1 MQVSRNRYDGHMGK
15 RASKNDD
22 SRGGS
27 PREQL
32 WSTTFVL
39 VVASTLCCF
48 MVGQGLNS
56 STSVYVALYG
66 GTAAYAGVLAAVF
79 SGAAAVVR
87 LLSGPLIDGR
97 GRRIVMLFGFAVLIV
112 GTVGPLF
119 THDVAPFVVFRI
131 LQGAGFSAVTTASA
145 TAAADALPASRMG
158 EGIGY
163 YGLGQALSMSV
174 GSPRPRPRVDRPARR
189 TSLSVRPQ
197 SQMVGLAMIFLCRY
211 ESTPR
216 CCPRK
221 RSTGAGSK
229 RGRRGRTNQEQP
241 RRAGRAN
248 EVRRQRVAKRAEAA
262 GALEAAG
269 RAGAA
274 EAIETAETTTS
285 TAQSRMEG
293 RPKRESIASRIF
305 EKHALPG
312 TLPMIVLSPAFGFV
326 IFFVGLYGASLGV
339 GNAGLFYT
347 LSAVSMIL
355 VRLKS
360 GAFMDRFA
368 PIKILPVALAC
379 GLIAFGMLVA
389 CGTVLDGAPVR
400 DAVFNLSGIVYG
412 FCIGIALPLNQSVAV
427 KNTPPE
433 RWGAAN
439 ALFQLANDI
448 GIGGACVI
456 TGDRER
462 LLRVPRHHLLRDVLH
477 RGVVLRRASRLSE
490 GISRSR
496 TKTSLPGDDFPRLP
510 FPAAAPSVRAPFV
523 SSSTTPCAL
532 VGLVEVDVRFRVEVE
547 REELLL
553 LEAIERDERDHP
565 RIVTACRKGRQHQ
578 AHTRLRA
585 HLLVRCAEHGVRRDA
600 AAHAKRAS
608 ARHLE
613 STLRL
618 RHLHVDHRRFEAR
631 TDIRHIE
638 LAPGLPL
645 AVDIGDDRRL
655 QA

>member
-1 MQVSRNRYDGHMGK
+1 
-15 RASKNDD
+15 
-22 SRGGS
+22 
-27 PREQL
+27 
-32 WSTTFVL
+32 
-39 VVASTLCCF
+39 

-119 THDVAPFVVFRI
+119 THDVVPFVVFRI

-174 GSPRPRPRVDRPARR
+174 GPALALALVS
-189 TSLSVRPQ
+189 TDPPENLFVGTTAIAV
-197 SQMVGLAMIFLCRY
+197 VGLAMIFLCRY
-211 ESTPR
+211 EKHPEMLPEEAVYRRRLEEGESE
-216 CCPRK
+216 
-221 RSTGAGSK
+221 AA
-229 RGRRGRTNQEQP
+229 RRGTAE
-241 RRAGRAN
+241 AGK
-248 EVRRQRVAKRAEAA
+248 ESKQVEAA
-262 GALEAAG
+262 GQAGAAEALEVTG

-274 EAIETAETTTS
+274 EAAEASETTTS
-285 TAQSRMEG
+285 TAQSRMEE
-293 RPKRESIASRIF
+293 PLQRESIASRIF

-368 PIKILPVALAC
+368 PIKILPFALAC
-379 GLIAFGMLVA
+379 GLVAFAMLVA

-412 FCIGIALPLNQSVAV
+412 FCIGIALPLNQSVAM

-439 ALFQLANDI
+439 ALFQLANDV

-456 TGDRER
+456 W
-462 LLRVPRHHLLRDVLH
+462 
-477 RGVVLRRASRLSE
+477 GVVNDCFGFPVTICCAMCCIVASYFVARAVYPKE
-490 GISRSR
+490 
-496 TKTSLPGDDFPRLP
+496 
-510 FPAAAPSVRAPFV
+510 
-523 SSSTTPCAL
+523 
-532 VGLVEVDVRFRVEVE
+532 
-547 REELLL
+547 
-553 LEAIERDERDHP
+553 
-565 RIVTACRKGRQHQ
+565 
-578 AHTRLRA
+578 
-585 HLLVRCAEHGVRRDA
+585 
-600 AAHAKRAS
+600 
-608 ARHLE
+608 
-613 STLRL
+613 
-618 RHLHVDHRRFEAR
+618 
-631 TDIRHIE
+631 
-638 LAPGLPL
+638 
-645 AVDIGDDRRL
+645 
-655 QA
+655 

>member
-1 MQVSRNRYDGHMGK
+1 MQVPRNRYDGHMGK
-15 RASKNDD
+15 RASKTDD
-22 SRGGS
+22 SRRES

-39 VVASTLCCF
+39 VVVSTLCCF

-66 GTAAYAGVLAAVF
+66 GTTAYAGVLGAVF

-97 GRRIVMLFGFAVLIV
+97 GRRIVMLVGFAVLIV
-112 GTVGPLF
+112 GTVGPLL
-119 THDVAPFVVFRI
+119 TRDVAPFVVFRI

-174 GSPRPRPRVDRPARR
+174 GPALALALVS
-189 TSLSVRPQ
+189 TDPPENLFVG
-197 SQMVGLAMIFLCRY
+197 VTAIAVIGLAMIFLCRY
-211 ESTPR
+211 EKHPEMLPEGAVYRRRLEEGESEAAR
-216 CCPRK
+216 
-221 RSTGAGSK
+221 TGA
-229 RGRRGRTNQEQP
+229 
-241 RRAGRAN
+241 
-248 EVRRQRVAKRAEAA
+248 AEA
-262 GALEAAG
+262 LEVTG

-274 EAIETAETTTS
+274 EAAEASETTTS

-293 RPKRESIASRIF
+293 QPRRESIASRIF

-368 PIKILPVALAC
+368 PIKILPFALAC
-379 GLIAFGMLVA
+379 GLVAFAMLVA
-389 CGTVLDGAPVR
+389 CGTVLDGTPVR

-412 FCIGIALPLNQSVAV
+412 FCSGSAMPLNQSVAV

-439 ALFQLANDI
+439 ALFQLAIDV

-456 TGDRER
+456 WGIVNDCFGFPVTICCAMCCI
-462 LLRVPRHHLLRDVLH
+462 VASYFVA
-477 RGVVLRRASRLSE
+477 RAVYP
-490 GISRSR
+490 
-496 TKTSLPGDDFPRLP
+496 K
-510 FPAAAPSVRAPFV
+510 
-523 SSSTTPCAL
+523 
-532 VGLVEVDVRFRVEVE
+532 
-547 REELLL
+547 
-553 LEAIERDERDHP
+553 
-565 RIVTACRKGRQHQ
+565 
-578 AHTRLRA
+578 
-585 HLLVRCAEHGVRRDA
+585 
-600 AAHAKRAS
+600 
-608 ARHLE
+608 E
-613 STLRL
+613 S
-618 RHLHVDHRRFEAR
+618 
-631 TDIRHIE
+631 
-638 LAPGLPL
+638 
-645 AVDIGDDRRL
+645 
-655 QA
+655 

>member
-1 MQVSRNRYDGHMGK
+1 MQVPRNRYDGHMGK

-174 GSPRPRPRVDRPARR
+174 GPALALALVS
-189 TSLSVRPQ
+189 TDPPENLFVGVTAIAV
-197 SQMVGLAMIFLCRY
+197 VGLSMIFLCRY
-211 ESTPR
+211 EKHPEMLPEEAVYRRRLEEGESEAAR
-216 CCPRK
+216 
-221 RSTGAGSK
+221 TGA
-229 RGRRGRTNQEQP
+229 
-241 RRAGRAN
+241 
-248 EVRRQRVAKRAEAA
+248 AEAA

-274 EAIETAETTTS
+274 EAIEAAETTTT

-293 RPKRESIASRIF
+293 QPKRESIASRIF

-368 PIKILPVALAC
+368 PIVILPVALAC
-379 GLIAFGMLVA
+379 GLVAFAMLVA

-439 ALFQLANDI
+439 ALFQLANDV

-456 TGDRER
+456 WGIVNDCFGFPVTICCAMCCIAASYF
-462 LLRVPRHHLLRDVLH
+462 VA
-477 RGVVLRRASRLSE
+477 RAVYPKE
-490 GISRSR
+490 
-496 TKTSLPGDDFPRLP
+496 
-510 FPAAAPSVRAPFV
+510 
-523 SSSTTPCAL
+523 
-532 VGLVEVDVRFRVEVE
+532 
-547 REELLL
+547 
-553 LEAIERDERDHP
+553 
-565 RIVTACRKGRQHQ
+565 
-578 AHTRLRA
+578 
-585 HLLVRCAEHGVRRDA
+585 
-600 AAHAKRAS
+600 
-608 ARHLE
+608 
-613 STLRL
+613 
-618 RHLHVDHRRFEAR
+618 
-631 TDIRHIE
+631 
-638 LAPGLPL
+638 
-645 AVDIGDDRRL
+645 
-655 QA
+655 

>member
-1 MQVSRNRYDGHMGK
+1 MQVPRNRYDGHMGK

-66 GTAAYAGVLAAVF
+66 GTAAYAGALAAVF

-119 THDVAPFVVFRI
+119 THDVVPFVVFRI

-174 GSPRPRPRVDRPARR
+174 GPALALALVS
-189 TSLSVRPQ
+189 TDPPENLFVGVTAIAV
-197 SQMVGLAMIFLCRY
+197 VGLSMIFLCRY
-211 ESTPR
+211 EKHPEMLPEEAVYRRRLEEGGSEAAR
-216 CCPRK
+216 
-221 RSTGAGSK
+221 TGTAEAGKESK
-229 RGRRGRTNQEQP
+229 QVEASEGG
-241 RRAGRAN
+241 
-248 EVRRQRVAKRAEAA
+248 KRAEAA

-274 EAIETAETTTS
+274 EAIEAAETTTS

-368 PIKILPVALAC
+368 PIVILPVALAC
-379 GLIAFGMLVA
+379 GLVAFAMLVA
-389 CGTVLDGAPVR
+389 CGTLLDGAPVR

-439 ALFQLANDI
+439 ALFQLANDV

-456 TGDRER
+456 WGIVNDCFGFPVTICCAMCCIAASYF
-462 LLRVPRHHLLRDVLH
+462 VA
-477 RGVVLRRASRLSE
+477 RAVYPKE
-490 GISRSR
+490 
-496 TKTSLPGDDFPRLP
+496 
-510 FPAAAPSVRAPFV
+510 
-523 SSSTTPCAL
+523 
-532 VGLVEVDVRFRVEVE
+532 
-547 REELLL
+547 
-553 LEAIERDERDHP
+553 
-565 RIVTACRKGRQHQ
+565 
-578 AHTRLRA
+578 
-585 HLLVRCAEHGVRRDA
+585 
-600 AAHAKRAS
+600 
-608 ARHLE
+608 
-613 STLRL
+613 
-618 RHLHVDHRRFEAR
+618 
-631 TDIRHIE
+631 
-638 LAPGLPL
+638 
-645 AVDIGDDRRL
+645 
-655 QA
+655 

>member
-1 MQVSRNRYDGHMGK
+1 MQVPRNRYDGHMGK
-15 RASKNDD
+15 RASKNDN

-56 STSVYVALYG
+56 SASVYVALYG

-119 THDVAPFVVFRI
+119 THDVVPFVVFRI

-174 GSPRPRPRVDRPARR
+174 GPALALALVS
-189 TSLSVRPQ
+189 TDPPENLFVGVTAIAV
-197 SQMVGLAMIFLCRY
+197 VGLSMIFLCRY
-211 ESTPR
+211 EKHPEMLPEEAVYRRRLEEGESEAAR
-216 CCPRK
+216 
-221 RSTGAGSK
+221 TGA
-229 RGRRGRTNQEQP
+229 
-241 RRAGRAN
+241 
-248 EVRRQRVAKRAEAA
+248 AEA
-262 GALEAAG
+262 GKESKQVEAAG

-274 EAIETAETTTS
+274 KALEVTGRAGAAEAVEAAETTTS

-360 GAFMDRFA
+360 GAFMDRFE

-379 GLIAFGMLVA
+379 GLVAFAMLVA

-427 KNTPPE
+427 KSTPPE

-439 ALFQLANDI
+439 ALFQLANDV

-456 TGDRER
+456 WGIVNDC
-462 LLRVPRHHLLRDVLH
+462 RVPRHHLLRDVLH

-490 GISRSR
+490 GI
-496 TKTSLPGDDFPRLP
+496 K
-510 FPAAAPSVRAPFV
+510 
-523 SSSTTPCAL
+523 
-532 VGLVEVDVRFRVEVE
+532 
-547 REELLL
+547 
-553 LEAIERDERDHP
+553 
-565 RIVTACRKGRQHQ
+565 
-578 AHTRLRA
+578 
-585 HLLVRCAEHGVRRDA
+585 
-600 AAHAKRAS
+600 
-608 ARHLE
+608 
-613 STLRL
+613 
-618 RHLHVDHRRFEAR
+618 
-631 TDIRHIE
+631 
-638 LAPGLPL
+638 
-645 AVDIGDDRRL
+645 
-655 QA
+655 

>member
-1 MQVSRNRYDGHMGK
+1 MQVPRNRYDGHMGK
-15 RASKNDD
+15 RASKTDD
-22 SRGGS
+22 SRRES

-39 VVASTLCCF
+39 VVVSTLCCF

-66 GTAAYAGVLAAVF
+66 GTAAYAGVLGAVF

-97 GRRIVMLFGFAVLIV
+97 GRRIVMLVGFAVLIV

-174 GSPRPRPRVDRPARR
+174 GPALALALVS
-189 TSLSVRPQ
+189 TDPPENLFIGVTAIA
-197 SQMVGLAMIFLCRY
+197 VIGLAMIFLCRY
-211 ESTPR
+211 EKHPEML
-216 CCPRK
+216 PE
-221 RSTGAGSK
+221 GAVYRRRLEEGESEAA
-229 RGRRGRTNQEQP
+229 RRGT
-241 RRAGRAN
+241 
-248 EVRRQRVAKRAEAA
+248 AEA
-262 GALEAAG
+262 LEVTG

-274 EAIETAETTTS
+274 EAAEASETTTS

-293 RPKRESIASRIF
+293 QPRRESIASRIF

-368 PIKILPVALAC
+368 PIKILPFALAC
-379 GLIAFGMLVA
+379 GLVAFAMLVA
-389 CGTVLDGAPVR
+389 CGTVFDGTPVR

-412 FCIGIALPLNQSVAV
+412 FCAGIALPLNQSVAV

-439 ALFQLANDI
+439 ALFQLANDV
-448 GIGGACVI
+448 GIGGGCVI
-456 TGDRER
+456 WGIVNDCFGFPVTICCAMCCI
-462 LLRVPRHHLLRDVLH
+462 VASYFVA
-477 RGVVLRRASRLSE
+477 RAVYP
-490 GISRSR
+490 
-496 TKTSLPGDDFPRLP
+496 K
-510 FPAAAPSVRAPFV
+510 
-523 SSSTTPCAL
+523 
-532 VGLVEVDVRFRVEVE
+532 
-547 REELLL
+547 
-553 LEAIERDERDHP
+553 
-565 RIVTACRKGRQHQ
+565 
-578 AHTRLRA
+578 
-585 HLLVRCAEHGVRRDA
+585 
-600 AAHAKRAS
+600 
-608 ARHLE
+608 E
-613 STLRL
+613 S
-618 RHLHVDHRRFEAR
+618 
-631 TDIRHIE
+631 
-638 LAPGLPL
+638 
-645 AVDIGDDRRL
+645 
-655 QA
+655 

>member
-1 MQVSRNRYDGHMGK
+1 MQVPRNRYDGHMGK
-15 RASKNDD
+15 RASKTDD
-22 SRGGS
+22 SRRES

-39 VVASTLCCF
+39 VVVSTLCCF

-66 GTAAYAGVLAAVF
+66 GTAAYAGVLGAVF

-97 GRRIVMLFGFAVLIV
+97 GRRIVMLVGFAVLIV

-174 GSPRPRPRVDRPARR
+174 GPALALALVS
-189 TSLSVRPQ
+189 TDPPENLFIGVTAIA
-197 SQMVGLAMIFLCRY
+197 VIGLAMIFLCRY
-211 ESTPR
+211 EKHPEML
-216 CCPRK
+216 PE
-221 RSTGAGSK
+221 GAVY
-229 RGRRGRTNQEQP
+229 RRRLEERESEAARRRT
-241 RRAGRAN
+241 
-248 EVRRQRVAKRAEAA
+248 AEA
-262 GALEAAG
+262 LEVTG

-274 EAIETAETTTS
+274 EAAEASETTTS

-293 RPKRESIASRIF
+293 QPRRESIASRIF

-368 PIKILPVALAC
+368 PIKILPFALAC
-379 GLIAFGMLVA
+379 GLVAFAMLVA
-389 CGTVLDGAPVR
+389 CGTVLDGTPVR

-412 FCIGIALPLNQSVAV
+412 FCAGIALPLNQSVAV

-439 ALFQLANDI
+439 ALFQLANDV

-456 TGDRER
+456 WGIVNDCFGFPVTICCAMCCI
-462 LLRVPRHHLLRDVLH
+462 VASYFVA
-477 RGVVLRRASRLSE
+477 RAVYP
-490 GISRSR
+490 
-496 TKTSLPGDDFPRLP
+496 K
-510 FPAAAPSVRAPFV
+510 
-523 SSSTTPCAL
+523 
-532 VGLVEVDVRFRVEVE
+532 
-547 REELLL
+547 
-553 LEAIERDERDHP
+553 
-565 RIVTACRKGRQHQ
+565 
-578 AHTRLRA
+578 
-585 HLLVRCAEHGVRRDA
+585 
-600 AAHAKRAS
+600 
-608 ARHLE
+608 E
-613 STLRL
+613 S
-618 RHLHVDHRRFEAR
+618 
-631 TDIRHIE
+631 
-638 LAPGLPL
+638 
-645 AVDIGDDRRL
+645 
-655 QA
+655 

>member
-1 MQVSRNRYDGHMGK
+1 MQVPRNRYDGHMRK
-15 RASKNDD
+15 RASKNDN

-174 GSPRPRPRVDRPARR
+174 GPALALALVS
-189 TSLSVRPQ
+189 TDPPENLFVGVTAIAV
-197 SQMVGLAMIFLCRY
+197 VGLSMIFLCRY
-211 ESTPR
+211 EKHPEMLPEEAVYRRRLEEGESEAAR
-216 CCPRK
+216 
-221 RSTGAGSK
+221 TGAAEAGKESK
-229 RGRRGRTNQEQP
+229 QVEASEGD
-241 RRAGRAN
+241 
-248 EVRRQRVAKRAEAA
+248 KRAEAA
-262 GALEAAG
+262 GALEAVG

-274 EAIETAETTTS
+274 EAVEAAETTTS

-312 TLPMIVLSPAFGFV
+312 TLPMIVLSPALGFV

-379 GLIAFGMLVA
+379 GLIAFAMLVA
-389 CGTVLDGAPVR
+389 CGTVLDGAPVC

-412 FCIGIALPLNQSVAV
+412 FCTGIALPLNQSVAV

-439 ALFQLANDI
+439 ALFQLAIDV

-456 TGDRER
+456 WGIVNDCFGFPVTICCAMCCIAASYF
-462 LLRVPRHHLLRDVLH
+462 VA
-477 RGVVLRRASRLSE
+477 RAVYPKE
-490 GISRSR
+490 
-496 TKTSLPGDDFPRLP
+496 
-510 FPAAAPSVRAPFV
+510 
-523 SSSTTPCAL
+523 
-532 VGLVEVDVRFRVEVE
+532 
-547 REELLL
+547 
-553 LEAIERDERDHP
+553 
-565 RIVTACRKGRQHQ
+565 
-578 AHTRLRA
+578 
-585 HLLVRCAEHGVRRDA
+585 
-600 AAHAKRAS
+600 
-608 ARHLE
+608 
-613 STLRL
+613 
-618 RHLHVDHRRFEAR
+618 
-631 TDIRHIE
+631 
-638 LAPGLPL
+638 
-645 AVDIGDDRRL
+645 
-655 QA
+655 

>member
-1 MQVSRNRYDGHMGK
+1 M
-15 RASKNDD
+15 A
-22 SRGGS
+22 
-27 PREQL
+27 
-32 WSTTFVL
+32 
-39 VVASTLCCF
+39 
-48 MVGQGLNS
+48 GQGLNS

-79 SGAAAVVR
+79 SGAAAVR

-174 GSPRPRPRVDRPARR
+174 GPALALALVS
-189 TSLSVRPQ
+189 TDPPENLFVGVTAIAV
-197 SQMVGLAMIFLCRY
+197 VGLSMIFLCRY
-211 ESTPR
+211 EKHPEMLPEEAVYR
-216 CCPRK
+216 R
-221 RSTGAGSK
+221 RLEEGGS
-229 RGRRGRTNQEQP
+229 
-241 RRAGRAN
+241 
-248 EVRRQRVAKRAEAA
+248 EAA
-262 GALEAAG
+262 
-269 RAGAA
+269 RTGAA
-274 EAIETAETTTS
+274 EAGKESKQVEAREGGKRTKATETTTS

-312 TLPMIVLSPAFGFV
+312 TLPMIVLSPALGFA

-379 GLIAFGMLVA
+379 GLVAFAMLVA
-389 CGTVLDGAPVR
+389 CGTVLDGAPVC

-412 FCIGIALPLNQSVAV
+412 FCTGIALPLNQSVAV

-439 ALFQLANDI
+439 ALFQLAIDV

-456 TGDRER
+456 WGIVNDCFGFPVTICCAMCCIAASYF
-462 LLRVPRHHLLRDVLH
+462 VA
-477 RGVVLRRASRLSE
+477 RAVYPKE
-490 GISRSR
+490 
-496 TKTSLPGDDFPRLP
+496 
-510 FPAAAPSVRAPFV
+510 
-523 SSSTTPCAL
+523 
-532 VGLVEVDVRFRVEVE
+532 
-547 REELLL
+547 
-553 LEAIERDERDHP
+553 
-565 RIVTACRKGRQHQ
+565 
-578 AHTRLRA
+578 
-585 HLLVRCAEHGVRRDA
+585 
-600 AAHAKRAS
+600 
-608 ARHLE
+608 
-613 STLRL
+613 
-618 RHLHVDHRRFEAR
+618 
-631 TDIRHIE
+631 
-638 LAPGLPL
+638 
-645 AVDIGDDRRL
+645 
-655 QA
+655 

>member
-1 MQVSRNRYDGHMGK
+1 
-15 RASKNDD
+15 
-22 SRGGS
+22 
-27 PREQL
+27 
-32 WSTTFVL
+32 
-39 VVASTLCCF
+39 

-174 GSPRPRPRVDRPARR
+174 GPALALALVS
-189 TSLSVRPQ
+189 TDPPENLFVGVTAIAV
-197 SQMVGLAMIFLCRY
+197 VGLSMIFLCRY
-211 ESTPR
+211 ERHPEML
-216 CCPRK
+216 PEE
-221 RSTGAGSK
+221 AVY
-229 RGRRGRTNQEQP
+229 RRRLEEGES
-241 RRAGRAN
+241 
-248 EVRRQRVAKRAEAA
+248 EAA
-262 GALEAAG
+262 
-269 RAGAA
+269 RTGAA
-274 EAIETAETTTS
+274 EAGKESEGGKRTEATETTTS
-285 TAQSRMEG
+285 TAQPRMEG
-293 RPKRESIASRIF
+293 RPKRESIASRIL

-379 GLIAFGMLVA
+379 GLVAFAMLVA

-439 ALFQLANDI
+439 ALFQLANDV

-456 TGDRER
+456 WGIVNDCFGFPVTICCAMCCIAASYF
-462 LLRVPRHHLLRDVLH
+462 VA
-477 RGVVLRRASRLSE
+477 RAVYPKE
-490 GISRSR
+490 
-496 TKTSLPGDDFPRLP
+496 
-510 FPAAAPSVRAPFV
+510 
-523 SSSTTPCAL
+523 
-532 VGLVEVDVRFRVEVE
+532 
-547 REELLL
+547 
-553 LEAIERDERDHP
+553 
-565 RIVTACRKGRQHQ
+565 
-578 AHTRLRA
+578 
-585 HLLVRCAEHGVRRDA
+585 
-600 AAHAKRAS
+600 
-608 ARHLE
+608 
-613 STLRL
+613 
-618 RHLHVDHRRFEAR
+618 
-631 TDIRHIE
+631 
-638 LAPGLPL
+638 
-645 AVDIGDDRRL
+645 
-655 QA
+655 

>member
-1 MQVSRNRYDGHMGK
+1 MQVPRNRYDGHMEK

-174 GSPRPRPRVDRPARR
+174 GPALALALVS
-189 TSLSVRPQ
+189 TDPPENLFVGVTAIAV
-197 SQMVGLAMIFLCRY
+197 VGLSMIFLCRY
-211 ESTPR
+211 EKHPEMLPEEAVYRRRLEEGESEAAR
-216 CCPRK
+216 
-221 RSTGAGSK
+221 TGAAEAGKKSK
-229 RGRRGRTNQEQP
+229 QVEASEGD
-241 RRAGRAN
+241 
-248 EVRRQRVAKRAEAA
+248 KRAEAA

-274 EAIETAETTTS
+274 EAVEAAETTTS

-368 PIKILPVALAC
+368 PIVILPVALAC
-379 GLIAFGMLVA
+379 GLVAFAMLVA
-389 CGTVLDGAPVR
+389 CGTVLDTAPVR

-439 ALFQLANDI
+439 ALFQLANDV

-456 TGDRER
+456 WGIANDCFGFPVTICCAMCCIAASYF
-462 LLRVPRHHLLRDVLH
+462 VA
-477 RGVVLRRASRLSE
+477 RAVYPKE
-490 GISRSR
+490 
-496 TKTSLPGDDFPRLP
+496 
-510 FPAAAPSVRAPFV
+510 
-523 SSSTTPCAL
+523 
-532 VGLVEVDVRFRVEVE
+532 
-547 REELLL
+547 
-553 LEAIERDERDHP
+553 
-565 RIVTACRKGRQHQ
+565 
-578 AHTRLRA
+578 
-585 HLLVRCAEHGVRRDA
+585 
-600 AAHAKRAS
+600 
-608 ARHLE
+608 
-613 STLRL
+613 
-618 RHLHVDHRRFEAR
+618 
-631 TDIRHIE
+631 
-638 LAPGLPL
+638 
-645 AVDIGDDRRL
+645 
-655 QA
+655 

>member
-1 MQVSRNRYDGHMGK
+1 MQVPRNRYDGHMGK
-15 RASKNDD
+15 RASKTDD
-22 SRGGS
+22 SRRES

-39 VVASTLCCF
+39 VVVSTLCCF

-66 GTAAYAGVLAAVF
+66 GTAAYAGVLGAVF
-79 SGAAAVVR
+79 SGAAAAVR

-97 GRRIVMLFGFAVLIV
+97 GRRIVMLVGFAVLIV

-174 GSPRPRPRVDRPARR
+174 GPALALALVS
-189 TSLSVRPQ
+189 TDPPENLFIGVTAIA
-197 SQMVGLAMIFLCRY
+197 VIGLAMIFLCRY
-211 ESTPR
+211 EKHPEML
-216 CCPRK
+216 PEE
-221 RSTGAGSK
+221 AVF
-229 RGRRGRTNQEQP
+229 RRRLEEEEREAARTD
-241 RRAGRAN
+241 
-248 EVRRQRVAKRAEAA
+248 VAEAG
-262 GALEAAG
+262 GATG
-269 RAGAA
+269 RAGAT
-274 EAIETAETTTS
+274 EADKVAGATETTTS
-285 TAQSRMEG
+285 TAQSKMEG
-293 RPKRESIASRIF
+293 QPKREGIASRIF
-305 EKHALPG
+305 EKQALPG

-368 PIKILPVALAC
+368 PIKILPFALAC
-379 GLIAFGMLVA
+379 GLVAFGMLVV
-389 CGTVLDGAPVR
+389 CGTVLDDTPVR

-439 ALFQLANDI
+439 ALFQLANDV

-456 TGDRER
+456 W
-462 LLRVPRHHLLRDVLH
+462 
-477 RGVVLRRASRLSE
+477 
-490 GISRSR
+490 GIVNDCF
-496 TKTSLPGDDFPRLP
+496 G
-510 FPAAAPSVRAPFV
+510 FPATICCAMCCIVASYFVARAVYP
-523 SSSTTPCAL
+523 
-532 VGLVEVDVRFRVEVE
+532 
-547 REELLL
+547 
-553 LEAIERDERDHP
+553 
-565 RIVTACRKGRQHQ
+565 K
-578 AHTRLRA
+578 
-585 HLLVRCAEHGVRRDA
+585 
-600 AAHAKRAS
+600 
-608 ARHLE
+608 E
-613 STLRL
+613 S
-618 RHLHVDHRRFEAR
+618 
-631 TDIRHIE
+631 
-638 LAPGLPL
+638 
-645 AVDIGDDRRL
+645 
-655 QA
+655 

>member
-1 MQVSRNRYDGHMGK
+1 MQVPRNRYDGHMGK
-15 RASKNDD
+15 RASKTDD
-22 SRGGS
+22 SRRES

-39 VVASTLCCF
+39 VVVSTLCCF

-66 GTAAYAGVLAAVF
+66 GTAAYAGVLGAVF

-97 GRRIVMLFGFAVLIV
+97 GRRIVMLVGFAVLIV

-174 GSPRPRPRVDRPARR
+174 GPALALALVS
-189 TSLSVRPQ
+189 TDPPENLFIGVTAIA
-197 SQMVGLAMIFLCRY
+197 VIGLAMIFLCRY
-211 ESTPR
+211 EKHPEML
-216 CCPRK
+216 PE
-221 RSTGAGSK
+221 GAVYRRRLEEGESEAA
-229 RGRRGRTNQEQP
+229 RRGTAE
-241 RRAGRAN
+241 AL
-248 EVRRQRVAKRAEAA
+248 EVTGRAEAA
-262 GALEAAG
+262 E
-269 RAGAA
+269 AA
-274 EAIETAETTTS
+274 EATTS

-293 RPKRESIASRIF
+293 QPRREGIASRIF

-368 PIKILPVALAC
+368 PIKILPFALAC
-379 GLIAFGMLVA
+379 GLVAFAMLVA
-389 CGTVLDGAPVR
+389 CGTVLDGTPVR

-412 FCIGIALPLNQSVAV
+412 FCAGIALPLNQSVAV

-439 ALFQLANDI
+439 ALFQLANDV

-456 TGDRER
+456 WGIVNDCFGFPVTIYCAMCCI
-462 LLRVPRHHLLRDVLH
+462 VASYFVA
-477 RGVVLRRASRLSE
+477 RAVYP
-490 GISRSR
+490 
-496 TKTSLPGDDFPRLP
+496 K
-510 FPAAAPSVRAPFV
+510 
-523 SSSTTPCAL
+523 
-532 VGLVEVDVRFRVEVE
+532 
-547 REELLL
+547 
-553 LEAIERDERDHP
+553 
-565 RIVTACRKGRQHQ
+565 
-578 AHTRLRA
+578 
-585 HLLVRCAEHGVRRDA
+585 
-600 AAHAKRAS
+600 
-608 ARHLE
+608 E
-613 STLRL
+613 S
-618 RHLHVDHRRFEAR
+618 
-631 TDIRHIE
+631 
-638 LAPGLPL
+638 
-645 AVDIGDDRRL
+645 
-655 QA
+655 

>member
-1 MQVSRNRYDGHMGK
+1 MQVPRNRYDGHMRK
-15 RASKNDD
+15 RASKNDN

-48 MVGQGLNS
+48 MAGQGLNS

-174 GSPRPRPRVDRPARR
+174 GPALALALVS
-189 TSLSVRPQ
+189 TDPPENLFVGVTAIAV
-197 SQMVGLAMIFLCRY
+197 VGLSMIFLCRY
-211 ESTPR
+211 EKHPEMLPEEAVYRRRLEEGESEAAR
-216 CCPRK
+216 
-221 RSTGAGSK
+221 TGAAEAGKESK
-229 RGRRGRTNQEQP
+229 QVEASEGD
-241 RRAGRAN
+241 
-248 EVRRQRVAKRAEAA
+248 KRAEAA
-262 GALEAAG
+262 GALEAVG

-274 EAIETAETTTS
+274 EAVEAAETTTS

-368 PIKILPVALAC
+368 PIVILPVALAC
-379 GLIAFGMLVA
+379 GLVAFAMLVA
-389 CGTVLDGAPVR
+389 CGTVLDGAPMR

-412 FCIGIALPLNQSVAV
+412 FCIGIVLPLNQSVAV

-439 ALFQLANDI
+439 ALFQLAIDV

-456 TGDRER
+456 WGIVNDCFGFPVTICCAMCCIAASYF
-462 LLRVPRHHLLRDVLH
+462 VA
-477 RGVVLRRASRLSE
+477 RAVYPKE
-490 GISRSR
+490 
-496 TKTSLPGDDFPRLP
+496 
-510 FPAAAPSVRAPFV
+510 
-523 SSSTTPCAL
+523 
-532 VGLVEVDVRFRVEVE
+532 
-547 REELLL
+547 
-553 LEAIERDERDHP
+553 
-565 RIVTACRKGRQHQ
+565 
-578 AHTRLRA
+578 
-585 HLLVRCAEHGVRRDA
+585 
-600 AAHAKRAS
+600 
-608 ARHLE
+608 
-613 STLRL
+613 
-618 RHLHVDHRRFEAR
+618 
-631 TDIRHIE
+631 
-638 LAPGLPL
+638 
-645 AVDIGDDRRL
+645 
-655 QA
+655 

>member
-1 MQVSRNRYDGHMGK
+1 MQVPRNRYDGHMGK
-15 RASKNDD
+15 RASKTDD
-22 SRGGS
+22 SRRES

-39 VVASTLCCF
+39 VVVSTLCCF

-66 GTAAYAGVLAAVF
+66 GTAAYAGVLGAVF
-79 SGAAAVVR
+79 SAAAAVVR

-97 GRRIVMLFGFAVLIV
+97 GRRIVMLVGFAVLIV

-119 THDVAPFVVFRI
+119 TRDVAPFVVFRI

-174 GSPRPRPRVDRPARR
+174 GPALALALVS
-189 TSLSVRPQ
+189 TDPPENLFIGVTAIAV
-197 SQMVGLAMIFLCRY
+197 VGLAMIFLCRY
-211 ESTPR
+211 EKHPEMLPEEAVYRRRLEEGESEAAR
-216 CCPRK
+216 
-221 RSTGAGSK
+221 TGA
-229 RGRRGRTNQEQP
+229 
-241 RRAGRAN
+241 
-248 EVRRQRVAKRAEAA
+248 AEA
-262 GALEAAG
+262 LEVTG

-274 EAIETAETTTS
+274 EAAKASETTTS

-293 RPKRESIASRIF
+293 QPRRESIVSRIF

-339 GNAGLFYT
+339 GSAGLFYT

-368 PIKILPVALAC
+368 PIKILPFALAC
-379 GLIAFGMLVA
+379 GLVAFAMLVA
-389 CGTVLDGAPVR
+389 CGTVLDGTPVR

-412 FCIGIALPLNQSVAV
+412 FCSGIALPLNQSVAV

-439 ALFQLANDI
+439 ALFQLANDV

-456 TGDRER
+456 WGIVNDCFGFPVTICCAMCCI
-462 LLRVPRHHLLRDVLH
+462 VASYFVA
-477 RGVVLRRASRLSE
+477 RAVYP
-490 GISRSR
+490 
-496 TKTSLPGDDFPRLP
+496 K
-510 FPAAAPSVRAPFV
+510 
-523 SSSTTPCAL
+523 
-532 VGLVEVDVRFRVEVE
+532 
-547 REELLL
+547 
-553 LEAIERDERDHP
+553 
-565 RIVTACRKGRQHQ
+565 
-578 AHTRLRA
+578 
-585 HLLVRCAEHGVRRDA
+585 
-600 AAHAKRAS
+600 
-608 ARHLE
+608 E
-613 STLRL
+613 S
-618 RHLHVDHRRFEAR
+618 
-631 TDIRHIE
+631 
-638 LAPGLPL
+638 
-645 AVDIGDDRRL
+645 
-655 QA
+655 

>member
-1 MQVSRNRYDGHMGK
+1 MQVPRNRYDGHMGK

-119 THDVAPFVVFRI
+119 THDVVPFVVFRI

-174 GSPRPRPRVDRPARR
+174 GPALALALVS
-189 TSLSVRPQ
+189 TDPPENLFVGVTAIAV
-197 SQMVGLAMIFLCRY
+197 VGLSMIFLCRY
-211 ESTPR
+211 EKHPEMLPEEAVYRRRLEEGESKAARTEAAE
-216 CCPRK
+216 
-221 RSTGAGSK
+221 AGKKSK
-229 RGRRGRTNQEQP
+229 QVKASEGG
-241 RRAGRAN
+241 
-248 EVRRQRVAKRAEAA
+248 KRAEAA
-262 GALEAAG
+262 GTLEAAR

-274 EAIETAETTTS
+274 EAAEAAETTTS

-368 PIKILPVALAC
+368 PIVILPVALAC
-379 GLIAFGMLVA
+379 GLVAFAMLVA

-439 ALFQLANDI
+439 ALFQLANDV

-456 TGDRER
+456 WGIVNDCFGFPVTICCAMCCIAASYF
-462 LLRVPRHHLLRDVLH
+462 VA
-477 RGVVLRRASRLSE
+477 RAVYPKE
-490 GISRSR
+490 
-496 TKTSLPGDDFPRLP
+496 
-510 FPAAAPSVRAPFV
+510 
-523 SSSTTPCAL
+523 
-532 VGLVEVDVRFRVEVE
+532 
-547 REELLL
+547 
-553 LEAIERDERDHP
+553 
-565 RIVTACRKGRQHQ
+565 
-578 AHTRLRA
+578 
-585 HLLVRCAEHGVRRDA
+585 
-600 AAHAKRAS
+600 
-608 ARHLE
+608 
-613 STLRL
+613 
-618 RHLHVDHRRFEAR
+618 
-631 TDIRHIE
+631 
-638 LAPGLPL
+638 
-645 AVDIGDDRRL
+645 
-655 QA
+655 

>member
-1 MQVSRNRYDGHMGK
+1 MQVPRNRYDGHMGK
-15 RASKNDD
+15 RASKTDD
-22 SRGGS
+22 SRRES

-39 VVASTLCCF
+39 VVVSTLCCF

-66 GTAAYAGVLAAVF
+66 GTAAYAGVLAAAF

-97 GRRIVMLFGFAVLIV
+97 GRRIVMLVGFAVLIV

-174 GSPRPRPRVDRPARR
+174 GPALALALVS
-189 TSLSVRPQ
+189 TDPPENLFIGVTANA
-197 SQMVGLAMIFLCRY
+197 VIGLAMIFLCRY
-211 ESTPR
+211 EKHPEML
-216 CCPRK
+216 PE
-221 RSTGAGSK
+221 GAVY
-229 RGRRGRTNQEQP
+229 RRRLEEREG
-241 RRAGRAN
+241 
-248 EVRRQRVAKRAEAA
+248 EAA
-262 GALEAAG
+262 RTGDAEALEATG

-274 EAIETAETTTS
+274 EAAEASETTTS

-293 RPKRESIASRIF
+293 QPRRESIASRIF

-368 PIKILPVALAC
+368 PIKILPFALAC
-379 GLIAFGMLVA
+379 GLVAFAMLVA

-412 FCIGIALPLNQSVAV
+412 FCSGIALPLNQSVAV

-439 ALFQLANDI
+439 ALFQLAIDV

-456 TGDRER
+456 WGIVNDCFGFPVTICCAMCCI
-462 LLRVPRHHLLRDVLH
+462 VASYFVA
-477 RGVVLRRASRLSE
+477 RAVYP
-490 GISRSR
+490 
-496 TKTSLPGDDFPRLP
+496 K
-510 FPAAAPSVRAPFV
+510 
-523 SSSTTPCAL
+523 
-532 VGLVEVDVRFRVEVE
+532 
-547 REELLL
+547 
-553 LEAIERDERDHP
+553 
-565 RIVTACRKGRQHQ
+565 
-578 AHTRLRA
+578 
-585 HLLVRCAEHGVRRDA
+585 
-600 AAHAKRAS
+600 
-608 ARHLE
+608 E
-613 STLRL
+613 S
-618 RHLHVDHRRFEAR
+618 
-631 TDIRHIE
+631 
-638 LAPGLPL
+638 
-645 AVDIGDDRRL
+645 
-655 QA
+655 

>member
-1 MQVSRNRYDGHMGK
+1 M
-15 RASKNDD
+15 A
-22 SRGGS
+22 
-27 PREQL
+27 
-32 WSTTFVL
+32 
-39 VVASTLCCF
+39 
-48 MVGQGLNS
+48 GQGLNS

-174 GSPRPRPRVDRPARR
+174 GPALALALVS
-189 TSLSVRPQ
+189 TDPPENLFVGVTAIAV
-197 SQMVGLAMIFLCRY
+197 VGLSMIFLCRY
-211 ESTPR
+211 EKHPEMLPKEAVYR
-216 CCPRK
+216 R
-221 RSTGAGSK
+221 RLEEGGS
-229 RGRRGRTNQEQP
+229 
-241 RRAGRAN
+241 
-248 EVRRQRVAKRAEAA
+248 EAA
-262 GALEAAG
+262 
-269 RAGAA
+269 RTGAA
-274 EAIETAETTTS
+274 EAGKESKQVETREGGKRTEAAETTTS

-312 TLPMIVLSPAFGFV
+312 TLPMIVLSPALGFV

-368 PIKILPVALAC
+368 PIVILPVALAC
-379 GLIAFGMLVA
+379 GLIAFAMLVA
-389 CGTVLDGAPVR
+389 CGTVLDGAPVC

-412 FCIGIALPLNQSVAV
+412 FCTGIALPLNQSVAV

-439 ALFQLANDI
+439 ALFQLAIDV

-456 TGDRER
+456 WGIVNDCFGFPVTICCAMCCIAASYF
-462 LLRVPRHHLLRDVLH
+462 VA
-477 RGVVLRRASRLSE
+477 RAVYPKE
-490 GISRSR
+490 
-496 TKTSLPGDDFPRLP
+496 
-510 FPAAAPSVRAPFV
+510 
-523 SSSTTPCAL
+523 
-532 VGLVEVDVRFRVEVE
+532 
-547 REELLL
+547 
-553 LEAIERDERDHP
+553 
-565 RIVTACRKGRQHQ
+565 
-578 AHTRLRA
+578 
-585 HLLVRCAEHGVRRDA
+585 
-600 AAHAKRAS
+600 
-608 ARHLE
+608 
-613 STLRL
+613 
-618 RHLHVDHRRFEAR
+618 
-631 TDIRHIE
+631 
-638 LAPGLPL
+638 
-645 AVDIGDDRRL
+645 
-655 QA
+655 

>member
-1 MQVSRNRYDGHMGK
+1 M
-15 RASKNDD
+15 A
-22 SRGGS
+22 
-27 PREQL
+27 
-32 WSTTFVL
+32 
-39 VVASTLCCF
+39 
-48 MVGQGLNS
+48 GQGLNS

-174 GSPRPRPRVDRPARR
+174 GPALALALVS
-189 TSLSVRPQ
+189 TDPPENLFVGVTAIAV
-197 SQMVGLAMIFLCRY
+197 VGLSMIFLCRY
-211 ESTPR
+211 EKHPEMLPKEAVYR
-216 CCPRK
+216 R
-221 RSTGAGSK
+221 RLEEGGS
-229 RGRRGRTNQEQP
+229 
-241 RRAGRAN
+241 
-248 EVRRQRVAKRAEAA
+248 EAA
-262 GALEAAG
+262 
-269 RAGAA
+269 RTGAA
-274 EAIETAETTTS
+274 EAGKESKQVEAREGGKRTEAAETTTS

-312 TLPMIVLSPAFGFV
+312 TLPMIVLSPALGFA

-379 GLIAFGMLVA
+379 GLIAFAMLVA

-412 FCIGIALPLNQSVAV
+412 FCTGIALPLNQSVAV

-439 ALFQLANDI
+439 ALFQLAIDV

-456 TGDRER
+456 WGIVNDCFGFPVTICCAMCCI
-462 LLRVPRHHLLRDVLH
+462 VASYFVA
-477 RGVVLRRASRLSE
+477 RAVYPKE
-490 GISRSR
+490 
-496 TKTSLPGDDFPRLP
+496 P
-510 FPAAAPSVRAPFV
+510 
-523 SSSTTPCAL
+523 
-532 VGLVEVDVRFRVEVE
+532 
-547 REELLL
+547 
-553 LEAIERDERDHP
+553 
-565 RIVTACRKGRQHQ
+565 
-578 AHTRLRA
+578 
-585 HLLVRCAEHGVRRDA
+585 
-600 AAHAKRAS
+600 
-608 ARHLE
+608 
-613 STLRL
+613 
-618 RHLHVDHRRFEAR
+618 
-631 TDIRHIE
+631 
-638 LAPGLPL
+638 
-645 AVDIGDDRRL
+645 
-655 QA
+655 

>member
-1 MQVSRNRYDGHMGK
+1 MQVPRNRYDGHMEK

-87 LLSGPLIDGR
+87 LLSGPVIDGR

-163 YGLGQALSMSV
+163 YGLGQALSMSIGPALALALVSTDPPENLFV
-174 GSPRPRPRVDRPARR
+174 GVTAIA
-189 TSLSVRPQ
+189 V
-197 SQMVGLAMIFLCRY
+197 VGLSMIFLCRY
-211 ESTPR
+211 EKHPEMLPEEAVYRRRLEEGESKAAR
-216 CCPRK
+216 
-221 RSTGAGSK
+221 TGAAEAGKESK
-229 RGRRGRTNQEQP
+229 QVEASEGG
-241 RRAGRAN
+241 
-248 EVRRQRVAKRAEAA
+248 KRAEAA

-274 EAIETAETTTS
+274 EAVEAAETTTS

-368 PIKILPVALAC
+368 PIAILPVALAC
-379 GLIAFGMLVA
+379 GLVAFAMLVA
-389 CGTVLDGAPVR
+389 CGTILDGAPVR

-439 ALFQLANDI
+439 ALFQLANDV

-456 TGDRER
+456 WGIVNDCFGFPVTICCAMCCIAASYFAA
-462 LLRVPRHHLLRDVLH
+462 
-477 RGVVLRRASRLSE
+477 RAVYPKE
-490 GISRSR
+490 
-496 TKTSLPGDDFPRLP
+496 
-510 FPAAAPSVRAPFV
+510 
-523 SSSTTPCAL
+523 
-532 VGLVEVDVRFRVEVE
+532 
-547 REELLL
+547 
-553 LEAIERDERDHP
+553 
-565 RIVTACRKGRQHQ
+565 
-578 AHTRLRA
+578 
-585 HLLVRCAEHGVRRDA
+585 
-600 AAHAKRAS
+600 
-608 ARHLE
+608 
-613 STLRL
+613 
-618 RHLHVDHRRFEAR
+618 
-631 TDIRHIE
+631 
-638 LAPGLPL
+638 
-645 AVDIGDDRRL
+645 
-655 QA
+655 

>member
-1 MQVSRNRYDGHMGK
+1 MQVPRNRYDGHMGK

-119 THDVAPFVVFRI
+119 THDVAPFVVLRI

-174 GSPRPRPRVDRPARR
+174 GPALALALVS
-189 TSLSVRPQ
+189 TDPPENLFVGVTAIAV
-197 SQMVGLAMIFLCRY
+197 VGLSMIFLCRY
-211 ESTPR
+211 EKHPEMLPEEAVYRRRLEEGESEAAR
-216 CCPRK
+216 
-221 RSTGAGSK
+221 TGAA
-229 RGRRGRTNQEQP
+229 E
-241 RRAGRAN
+241 AGK
-248 EVRRQRVAKRAEAA
+248 ESEGGKRAEAA

-274 EAIETAETTTS
+274 EAIEAAETTTS

-368 PIKILPVALAC
+368 PIVILPVALAC
-379 GLIAFGMLVA
+379 GLVAFAMLVA

-439 ALFQLANDI
+439 ALFQLASDV

-456 TGDRER
+456 WGIVNDCFGFPVTICCAMCCIAASYF
-462 LLRVPRHHLLRDVLH
+462 VA
-477 RGVVLRRASRLSE
+477 RAVYPKE
-490 GISRSR
+490 
-496 TKTSLPGDDFPRLP
+496 
-510 FPAAAPSVRAPFV
+510 
-523 SSSTTPCAL
+523 
-532 VGLVEVDVRFRVEVE
+532 
-547 REELLL
+547 
-553 LEAIERDERDHP
+553 
-565 RIVTACRKGRQHQ
+565 
-578 AHTRLRA
+578 
-585 HLLVRCAEHGVRRDA
+585 
-600 AAHAKRAS
+600 
-608 ARHLE
+608 
-613 STLRL
+613 
-618 RHLHVDHRRFEAR
+618 
-631 TDIRHIE
+631 
-638 LAPGLPL
+638 
-645 AVDIGDDRRL
+645 
-655 QA
+655 

>member
-1 MQVSRNRYDGHMGK
+1 M
-15 RASKNDD
+15 A
-22 SRGGS
+22 
-27 PREQL
+27 
-32 WSTTFVL
+32 
-39 VVASTLCCF
+39 
-48 MVGQGLNS
+48 GQGLNS

-174 GSPRPRPRVDRPARR
+174 GPALALALVS
-189 TSLSVRPQ
+189 TDPPENLFVGVTAIAV
-197 SQMVGLAMIFLCRY
+197 VGLSMIFLCRY
-211 ESTPR
+211 EKHPEMLPKEAVYR
-216 CCPRK
+216 R
-221 RSTGAGSK
+221 RLEEGGS
-229 RGRRGRTNQEQP
+229 
-241 RRAGRAN
+241 
-248 EVRRQRVAKRAEAA
+248 EAA
-262 GALEAAG
+262 
-269 RAGAA
+269 RTGAA
-274 EAIETAETTTS
+274 EAGKESKQVETREGGKRTEAAETTTS

-312 TLPMIVLSPAFGFV
+312 TLPMIVLSPALGFV

-379 GLIAFGMLVA
+379 GLIAFAMLVA
-389 CGTVLDGAPVR
+389 CGTVLDGAPVC

-412 FCIGIALPLNQSVAV
+412 FCTGIALPLNQSVAV

-439 ALFQLANDI
+439 ALFQLAIDV

-456 TGDRER
+456 WGIVNDCFGFPVTICCAMCCIAASYF
-462 LLRVPRHHLLRDVLH
+462 VA
-477 RGVVLRRASRLSE
+477 RAVYPKE
-490 GISRSR
+490 
-496 TKTSLPGDDFPRLP
+496 
-510 FPAAAPSVRAPFV
+510 
-523 SSSTTPCAL
+523 
-532 VGLVEVDVRFRVEVE
+532 
-547 REELLL
+547 
-553 LEAIERDERDHP
+553 
-565 RIVTACRKGRQHQ
+565 
-578 AHTRLRA
+578 
-585 HLLVRCAEHGVRRDA
+585 
-600 AAHAKRAS
+600 
-608 ARHLE
+608 
-613 STLRL
+613 
-618 RHLHVDHRRFEAR
+618 
-631 TDIRHIE
+631 
-638 LAPGLPL
+638 
-645 AVDIGDDRRL
+645 
-655 QA
+655 

>member
-1 MQVSRNRYDGHMGK
+1 M
-15 RASKNDD
+15 A
-22 SRGGS
+22 
-27 PREQL
+27 
-32 WSTTFVL
+32 
-39 VVASTLCCF
+39 
-48 MVGQGLNS
+48 GQGLNS

-174 GSPRPRPRVDRPARR
+174 GPALALALVS
-189 TSLSVRPQ
+189 TDPPENLFVGVTAIAV
-197 SQMVGLAMIFLCRY
+197 VGLSMIFLCRY
-211 ESTPR
+211 EKHPEMLPEEAVYR
-216 CCPRK
+216 R
-221 RSTGAGSK
+221 RLEEGGS
-229 RGRRGRTNQEQP
+229 
-241 RRAGRAN
+241 
-248 EVRRQRVAKRAEAA
+248 EAA
-262 GALEAAG
+262 
-269 RAGAA
+269 RTGAA
-274 EAIETAETTTS
+274 EAGKESKQVEAREGGKRTEATETTTS

-312 TLPMIVLSPAFGFV
+312 TLPMIVLSPALGFA

-368 PIKILPVALAC
+368 PIVILPVALAC
-379 GLIAFGMLVA
+379 GLVAFAMLVA
-389 CGTVLDGAPVR
+389 CGTVLDGAPVC

-412 FCIGIALPLNQSVAV
+412 FCTGIALPLNQSVAV

-439 ALFQLANDI
+439 ALFQLAIDV

-456 TGDRER
+456 WGIVNDCFGFPVTICCAMCCIAASYF
-462 LLRVPRHHLLRDVLH
+462 VA
-477 RGVVLRRASRLSE
+477 RAVYPKE
-490 GISRSR
+490 
-496 TKTSLPGDDFPRLP
+496 
-510 FPAAAPSVRAPFV
+510 
-523 SSSTTPCAL
+523 
-532 VGLVEVDVRFRVEVE
+532 
-547 REELLL
+547 
-553 LEAIERDERDHP
+553 
-565 RIVTACRKGRQHQ
+565 
-578 AHTRLRA
+578 
-585 HLLVRCAEHGVRRDA
+585 
-600 AAHAKRAS
+600 
-608 ARHLE
+608 
-613 STLRL
+613 
-618 RHLHVDHRRFEAR
+618 
-631 TDIRHIE
+631 
-638 LAPGLPL
+638 
-645 AVDIGDDRRL
+645 
-655 QA
+655 